1 MKRFCLILCF
11 VLFAVVSYA
20 QKVPTI
26 VMDGGVEEK
35 STDLDARSYYPKYDI
50 NDRLCSLVKVTIINW
65 PKNPLTLEVGGLGVV
80 DRVEKRELGE
90 IWFYVPAQVKN
101 LRFKCADYITPEPIP
116 VSFKEGTVYT
126 IRLVAD
132 TVVETITKVALSSNY
147 LKLGISVPNCKVSL
161 GKTTGYEL
169 LSTYSKSGNFAER
182 LEYGIYYYKV
192 EHPDYETFYGVVELG
207 AATPKQLVTLTPAF
221 GYLDIYTSPAGA
233 TAYINGKV
241 VGTTPC
247 SVNDPLPKGV
257 VEVFLDMDDYYTVT
271 KEVTIVGD
279 GSRQSINEVLRPRY
293 ATVTLTCPD
302 SEAEIWMDNEFMGKG
317 SWRGRLGSMT
327 KHFVETRRVGYY
339 PQSVYINVEDGADMV
354 QTLPAPKAI
363 YGILDV
369 TTEPFEC
376 QIAINGEVV
385 GETPYINQLL
395 VGDYEVALSKEGYVD
410 EVFTATIAYNETLTI
425 HKELRAQVVP
435 EPEPTPETEPEP
447 TPELESEP
455 EPEPTPEPEPEP
467 TPEPTPEIES
477 GQTLEGESVAEGAV
491 TEGDV
496 TEGESEEEIPEE
508 PEVVEEPVYG
518 KVDIMP
524 TFMGGGINEFRTWV
538 KRKYR
543 YPYEASSYAI
553 EGKLVIRFVVEK
565 DGSIGDVR
573 FLQSPHESFEKEA
586 LRVFRDAPYW
596 TPGYHQGELA
606 RVQFVLPIDFRLY

>member
-1 MKRFCLILCF
+1 MKGRVDSKRTVCIMRRFCLILCF

-147 LKLGISVPNCKVSL
+147 LKLGISVPNCKISL

-207 AATPKQLVTLTPAF
+207 AATPKQLVTLIPAF

-241 VGTTPC
+241 VGTLEQKRL
-247 SVNDPLPKGV
+247 PLWAMARARVLMRCCAHAMRPLLSPVPIPRRRFGWITNLWVKV
-257 VEVFLDMDDYYTVT
+257 V
-271 KEVTIVGD
+271 
-279 GSRQSINEVLRPRY
+279 
-293 ATVTLTCPD
+293 
-302 SEAEIWMDNEFMGKG
+302 
-317 SWRGRLGSMT
+317 
-327 KHFVETRRVGYY
+327 
-339 PQSVYINVEDGADMV
+339 
-354 QTLPAPKAI
+354 
-363 YGILDV
+363 
-369 TTEPFEC
+369 
-376 QIAINGEVV
+376 GEVV
-385 GETPYINQLL
+385 W
-395 VGDYEVALSKEGYVD
+395 
-410 EVFTATIAYNETLTI
+410 
-425 HKELRAQVVP
+425 VV
-435 EPEPTPETEPEP
+435 
-447 TPELESEP
+447 
-455 EPEPTPEPEPEP
+455 
-467 TPEPTPEIES
+467 
-477 GQTLEGESVAEGAV
+477 
-491 TEGDV
+491 
-496 TEGESEEEIPEE
+496 
-508 PEVVEEPVYG
+508 
-518 KVDIMP
+518 
-524 TFMGGGINEFRTWV
+524 
-538 KRKYR
+538 
-543 YPYEASSYAI
+543 
-553 EGKLVIRFVVEK
+553 
-565 DGSIGDVR
+565 
-573 FLQSPHESFEKEA
+573 
-586 LRVFRDAPYW
+586 
-596 TPGYHQGELA
+596 
-606 RVQFVLPIDFRLY
+606 